1 MTFRKTLVLIV
12 MLLALSAAGCEP
24 TIAYGRLDVQPL
36 DVQPADVQPA
46 DAATDD
52 VAHASRVEVADA
64 DL

>member
-36 DVQPADVQPA
+36 DVQPAD
-46 DAATDD
+46 AASED
-52 VAHASRVEVADA
+52 VAHASCIEVADA